1 MRKVT
6 ASRILIHNVNMIG
19 ARIVDVNTAT
29 KIVNETANRQR
40 AILKLKEL
48 DPYKLKEVVKL

>member
-6 ASRILIHNVNMIG
+6 ASQILIRNISMIG

-29 KIVNETANRQR
+29 KIVNETASRQR
-40 AILKLKEL
+40 AILKLKDL
-48 DPYKLKEVVKL
+48 DQYKLKEVIKL